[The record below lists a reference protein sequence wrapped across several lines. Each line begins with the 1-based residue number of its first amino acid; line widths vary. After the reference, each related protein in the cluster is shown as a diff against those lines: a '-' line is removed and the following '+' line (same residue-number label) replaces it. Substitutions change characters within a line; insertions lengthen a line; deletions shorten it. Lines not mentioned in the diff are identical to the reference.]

1 MKALQQTE
9 MFPTSLHLRRDE
21 NARGLRRVY
30 FMTVQLDLWGGATL
44 VREWSQA
51 GASRRIV
58 RERFGDEGRAID
70 AIAADARRMAAK
82 GYRSE
87 V

>member
-1 MKALQQTE
+1 MTTLQQTE
-9 MFPTSLHLRRDE
+9 MFPISLHLRRDE
-21 NARGLRRVY
+21 ETRGLCRFY

-51 GASRRIV
+51 GTSRRIV
-58 RERFGDEGRAID
+58 RERFGDEGGAIN

-82 GYRSE
+82 GYRAD